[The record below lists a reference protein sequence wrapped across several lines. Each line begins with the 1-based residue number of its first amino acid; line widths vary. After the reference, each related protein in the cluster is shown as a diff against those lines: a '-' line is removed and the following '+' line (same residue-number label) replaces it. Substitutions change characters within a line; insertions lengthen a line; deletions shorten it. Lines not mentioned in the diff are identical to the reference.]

1 MIMYRSCYYGNVR
14 VKMDCSLVK
23 LLVFRILF
31 VLQFTNVYGNT
42 RYLPIR
48 LRVQY
53 LKITLNV
60 DGVDRLRDI
69 A

>member
-14 VKMDCSLVK
+14 VQMDCSLVK